1 MCALSPPP
9 RLLCVPLP
17 ALDPQCR
24 PRSEGASSGRRAAEN
39 PNPMS
44 AGDQKSGGDKPED
57 ALPVATVWPE
67 VARAECLARGAALKW
82 ASGVFC
88 RPEHL
93 ERLSQYRK
101 RESQRTSSIHTRLKV
116 TSQTHTN
123 TYASRHNVTSGYEM
137 IWEVWQLCTLED
149 LAVVTAAAVLPM
161 LLSFQSMIQSYLEG
175 VGWGLEQLREARL
188 ELREVSHAV
197 KKAGLES
204 SRNAEGVKS
213 LERLREVS
221 VSHRQLLAA
230 VSNLPRL
237 YSVRSMVLETERLV
251 ESRRLLEA
259 HARLMDLE
267 CWQDDILWQLHGAA
281 GTAGSALS
289 AEDQELVAKYF
300 SGVGQLVDAL
310 GKELWAVV
318 SSALA
323 LAQQNPTPFVSAV
336 RIVEREEA
344 LDRALLEERGRTRG
358 TSRPLP
364 PGRPRCWR
372 ACFFQV
378 LDEAVSARFRSV
390 SYLHTRGPGLAGHLS
405 ALQHGIMA
413 DLATVRHLLEHCVP
427 PHYRLTGA
435 YLRAGHRCLHAHL
448 AQVSSWDLESGEIF
462 AVLNW
467 VLHIYNSPDMMGHP
481 ELVAE
486 MEKVELGPL
495 ISTEGLE
502 QLQNKYVQSV
512 RSVSE
517 WMHKALQVEL
527 QDWQRDQEPDTDHE
541 GFYQTSLPTIITQML
556 EENARVAR
564 MIGESLRDQTI
575 QMGLYEM
582 ENLLNRFREALVEFG
597 KEHRRNPSN
606 IKNKFYLHYLLAS
619 ISNCIILKKST
630 ESLQKQQSS
639 RSAGQ
644 FSRTPPDPLA
654 ALDRAVRRACRLVMD
669 QLLQD
674 LQPFLS
680 GLLTR
685 AWLVQGDPTPKLCHV
700 LERHLELH
708 GRVRPPCRQRL
719 QEEAQWLTVV
729 EYVRALMQKRL
740 VCRNAEERRQLAQ
753 QMVQDDQRF
762 REILHGLEG
771 EGSVPEVNPLSLLS
785 VLADFLRLK
794 DPGMLT
800 LEVSGLAAKYP
811 DIGEEHVS
819 VLLDIRGDVSRD
831 IRGAVLDLLEQS
843 APPLPAGYRPIFTDI
858 LVPPSTMAF
867 CLPTAKCA

>member
-1 MCALSPPP
+1 
-9 RLLCVPLP
+9 
-17 ALDPQCR
+17 
-24 PRSEGASSGRRAAEN
+24 
-39 PNPMS
+39 MS
-44 AGDQKSGGDKPED
+44 AGDHKNGGDQPEE
-57 ALPVATVWPE
+57 AVSVAKVWPE
-67 VARAECLARGAALKW
+67 VERAESLARGAALKW

-101 RESQRTSSIHTRLKV
+101 RESQRTSSIHTRLK
-116 TSQTHTN
+116 
-123 TYASRHNVTSGYEM
+123 
-137 IWEVWQLCTLED
+137 
-149 LAVVTAAAVLPM
+149 
-161 LLSFQSMIQSYLEG
+161 SMVQSYLEG
-175 VGWGLEQLREARL
+175 VGWGLEQLREARM
-188 ELREVSHAV
+188 ELREVSHAL

-204 SRNAEGVKS
+204 SRNAEGVKT
-213 LERLREVS
+213 LEGLREVS

-237 YSVRSMVLETERLV
+237 YSVRGMVLETERLV

-267 CWQDDILWQLHGAA
+267 RWQDDILWQLHGAA

-289 AEDQELVAKYF
+289 TEDQELVARYF
-300 SGVGQLVDAL
+300 SGVQQLVDAL

-323 LAQQNPTPFVSAV
+323 LARQNPTPFVSAV

-344 LDRALLEERGRTRG
+344 LDRALLEEREGPRG
-358 TSRPLP
+358 PSRPLP

-372 ACFFQV
+372 ARFFQV
-378 LDEAVSARFRSV
+378 LEEAVSARFRSV

-405 ALQHGIMA
+405 ALQHGVMA

-427 PHYRLTGA
+427 PHYGLTGA
-435 YLRAGHRCLHAHL
+435 YLRASHRCLQAHL
-448 AQVSSWDLESGEIF
+448 LQVSGWDLESGEIF

-467 VLHIYNSPDMMGHP
+467 VLHIYNGPDMMGHP
-481 ELVAE
+481 ELVPE
-486 MEKVELGPL
+486 MQKLDLGPL
-495 ISTEGLE
+495 ISPEGLE

-512 RSVSE
+512 RKSVSQ

-541 GFYQTSLPTIITQML
+541 GFYHTSLPTIITQML

-564 MIGESLRDQTI
+564 MIGEHLRDQTI

-597 KEHRRNPSN
+597 KEHHRNPSN

-619 ISNCIILKKST
+619 ISNCIILKNST
-630 ESLQKQQSS
+630 ESLQKQLSS
-639 RSAGQ
+639 HSVGR
-644 FSRTPPDPLA
+644 FSWTPPNPLA

-669 QLLQD
+669 QLLLD
-674 LQPFLS
+674 LQPFLP

-685 AWLVQGDPTPKLCHV
+685 PWLVQGDPTPKLCHV
-700 LERHLELH
+700 LERHVEMH

-729 EYVRALMQKRL
+729 EYVRALMHKRL
-740 VCRNAEERRQLAQ
+740 VCRSAEERRQLAQ
-753 QMVQDDQRF
+753 QMVQDDARF
-762 REILHGLEG
+762 REVLHGLEG
-771 EGSVPEVNPLSLLS
+771 EGSVPEVNPLFLLP
-785 VLADFLRLK
+785 VLADFIRLK
-794 DPGMLT
+794 DPSMLT

-811 DIGEEHVS
+811 DISEEHVS

-867 CLPTAKCA
+867 CLPTAKCV

>member
-1 MCALSPPP
+1 M
-9 RLLCVPLP
+9 
-17 ALDPQCR
+17 
-24 PRSEGASSGRRAAEN
+24 
-39 PNPMS
+39 
-44 AGDQKSGGDKPED
+44 
-57 ALPVATVWPE
+57 
-67 VARAECLARGAALKW
+67 KW

-101 RESQRTSSIHTRLKV
+101 RESQRTASIHTRLK
-116 TSQTHTN
+116 
-123 TYASRHNVTSGYEM
+123 
-137 IWEVWQLCTLED
+137 
-149 LAVVTAAAVLPM
+149 
-161 LLSFQSMIQSYLEG
+161 SMVQSYLEG
-175 VGWGLEQLREARL
+175 VGWGLEQLQEARV
-188 ELREVSHAV
+188 ELKEVSHAL
-197 KKAGLES
+197 KKTGLES
-204 SRNAEGVKS
+204 VENAGGVKS

-221 VSHRQLLAA
+221 VNHRQLLAA

-267 CWQDDILWQLHGAA
+267 QWQDDILWQLHSSS
-281 GTAGSALS
+281 AGSTGSELS
-289 AEDQELVAKYF
+289 NEDKELVAKYF

-323 LAQQNPTPFVSAV
+323 LARQNPTPFVSAV

-344 LDRALLEERGRTRG
+344 LDQALLEDRSTNGING
-358 TSRPLP
+358 RPLP

-372 ACFFQV
+372 VCFFQV
-378 LDEAVSARFRSV
+378 LEEAVSARFRSV

-405 ALQHGIMA
+405 ALQH
-413 DLATVRHLLEHCVP
+413 HCVP

-435 YLRAGHRCLHAHL
+435 YLRASHQCLHAHL

-467 VLHIYNSPDMMGHP
+467 VLHIYNSADMMGQP

-486 MEKVELGPL
+486 LEKEELGPL

-502 QLQNKYVQSV
+502 KLQGKYVQSV
-512 RSVSE
+512 RKSVSE

-541 GFYQTSLPTIITQML
+541 GFYHTCLPTIITQML
-556 EENARVAR
+556 EENAHVAL
-564 MIGESLRDQTI
+564 MIGQSLRDQTI
-575 QMGLYEM
+575 QMGLYEI
-582 ENLLNRFREALVEFG
+582 ENLRFREALVEFG
-597 KEHRRNPSN
+597 KEHRRDPSN
-606 IKNKFYLHYLLAS
+606 SKSKFYLHYLLAS
-619 ISNCIILKKST
+619 ICNCIILKKST
-630 ESLQKQQSS
+630 ESLQQQQSS

-644 FSRTPPDPLA
+644 FSRTPPNPLA

-669 QLLQD
+669 QLMLE
-674 LQPFLS
+674 LKPLLP

-685 AWLVQGDPTPKLCHV
+685 TWLVQGDPTPKLCLV
-700 LERHLELH
+700 LERHLELY
-708 GRVRPPCRQRL
+708 GRVRPPCQQRL
-719 QEEAQWLTVV
+719 QEEAQWMMVV

-740 VCRNAEERRQLAQ
+740 VCRSVDDRKQLGQ
-753 QMVQDDQRF
+753 MMVQDEQQL
-762 REILHGLEG
+762 REVFNSTECD
-771 EGSVPEVNPLSLLS
+771 GSVPEVNPLALLP
-785 VLADFLRLK
+785 VLADFIQLK
-794 DPGMLT
+794 DPNMLT

-811 DIGEEHVS
+811 DISEEHVS
-819 VLLDIRGDVSRD
+819 VLMDIRGDVSRD
-831 IRGAVLDLLEQS
+831 IRGSVLDLLEQS

-858 LVPPSTMAF
+858 LVPHATMAF

>member
-1 MCALSPPP
+1 
-9 RLLCVPLP
+9 
-17 ALDPQCR
+17 
-24 PRSEGASSGRRAAEN
+24 
-39 PNPMS
+39 MS
-44 AGDQKSGGDKPED
+44 AGDQKNGGDKPED
-57 ALPVATVWPE
+57 TVPVADVWPE
-67 VARAECLARGAALKW
+67 VERAECLARGAALKW

-88 RPEHL
+88 RPENL
-93 ERLSQYRK
+93 ERLSQYKK
-101 RESQRTSSIHTRLKV
+101 RESQRTASIHTRLK
-116 TSQTHTN
+116 
-123 TYASRHNVTSGYEM
+123 
-137 IWEVWQLCTLED
+137 
-149 LAVVTAAAVLPM
+149 
-161 LLSFQSMIQSYLEG
+161 SMVQSYLEG
-175 VGWGLEQLREARL
+175 VGWGLEQLREARA
-188 ELREVSHAV
+188 ELKEVSHAL
-197 KKAGLES
+197 KKSGLES
-204 SRNAEGVKS
+204 NQNTEGVKS

-221 VSHRQLLAA
+221 VNHRQLLAA

-267 CWQDDILWQLHGAA
+267 HWQDDILWQLHGAA
-281 GTAGSALS
+281 GSSLS

-323 LAQQNPTPFVSAV
+323 LARQNPTPFVSAV

-344 LDRALLEERGRTRG
+344 LDRALLEERGGTRG
-358 TSRPLP
+358 NTRPLP

-378 LDEAVSARFRSV
+378 LEEAVSARFRSV

-427 PHYRLTGA
+427 PHYHLTGA
-435 YLRAGHRCLHAHL
+435 YLRASHHCLHAHL

-486 MEKVELGPL
+486 MEKQELGPL
-495 ISTEGLE
+495 ISTEGLD

-512 RSVSE
+512 RKSVSE

-556 EENARVAR
+556 EENARVAL

-597 KEHRRNPSN
+597 KEHRRDPSN
-606 IKNKFYLHYLLAS
+606 NKNKFYLHYLLAS

-630 ESLQKQQSS
+630 ESLQQQQSS

-644 FSRTPPDPLA
+644 FSRTPPNPLA

-669 QLLQD
+669 KLLLD
-674 LQPFLS
+674 LQPFLP

-685 AWLVQGDPTPKLCHV
+685 PWLVQGDPTPKLCCV
-700 LERHLELH
+700 LERHLELYS
-708 GRVRPPCRQRL
+708 RVRPPCRQRL
-719 QEEAQWLTVV
+719 QEEAQWLMVV

-740 VCRNAEERRQLAQ
+740 VCRSAEERKQLAQ
-753 QMVQDDQRF
+753 QMIQDDQQF
-762 REILHGLEG
+762 REILHCLEG
-771 EGSVPEVNPLSLLS
+771 EGSAPEVNPLALLP
-785 VLADFLRLK
+785 VLADFIRLK

-811 DIGEEHVS
+811 DISEEHVS

>member
-1 MCALSPPP
+1 
-9 RLLCVPLP
+9 
-17 ALDPQCR
+17 
-24 PRSEGASSGRRAAEN
+24 
-39 PNPMS
+39 MS
-44 AGDQKSGGDKPED
+44 AGEQKNGDKPED
-57 ALPVATVWPE
+57 TAAEVWPE
-67 VARAECLARGAALKW
+67 VERAECLARGAALKW

-101 RESQRTSSIHTRLKV
+101 RESQRTTSIHTRLK
-116 TSQTHTN
+116 
-123 TYASRHNVTSGYEM
+123 
-137 IWEVWQLCTLED
+137 
-149 LAVVTAAAVLPM
+149 
-161 LLSFQSMIQSYLEG
+161 SMVQSYLEG
-175 VGWGLEQLREARL
+175 VGWGLEQLREARAEL
-188 ELREVSHAV
+188 EEVSHALN
-197 KKAGLES
+197 KTGLES

-221 VSHRQLLAA
+221 TNHCQLLAA

-267 CWQDDILWQLHGAA
+267 RWQDDILWQLHGA
-281 GTAGSALS
+281 GGSALS
-289 AEDQELVAKYF
+289 AEDEELVNKYF
-300 SGVGQLVDAL
+300 SGVGRLVEAL
-310 GKELWAVV
+310 GKEVWAVV

-323 LAQQNPTPFVSAV
+323 LARQNPTPFVSAV

-344 LDRALLEERGRTRG
+344 LDRALLEDRSGAG
-358 TSRPLP
+358 ASCRPLP

-372 ACFFQV
+372 VHFFQV
-378 LDEAVSARFRSV
+378 LEEAVSARFRSV

-427 PHYRLTGA
+427 PHYRITAA
-435 YLRAGHRCLHAHL
+435 YLRASHRCLHAHL

-481 ELVAE
+481 ELVE
-486 MEKVELGPL
+486 MDRAELGPL

-502 QLQNKYVQSV
+502 QLQSKYVQSV
-512 RSVSE
+512 RKSVSE
-517 WMHKALQVEL
+517 WMHKVLEVEL

-556 EENARVAR
+556 EENARVAL

-582 ENLLNRFREALVEFG
+582 ENLLNRFREALVQSG
-597 KEHRRNPSN
+597 KEHRRDPTNK
-606 IKNKFYLHYLLAS
+606 KNKFYLHYLLAS

-630 ESLQKQQSS
+630 ESLQQQQSS

-644 FSRTPPDPLA
+644 FSRTPPNPLA

-669 QLLQD
+669 QLLLD
-674 LQPFLS
+674 LQPFLP

-685 AWLVQGDPTPKLCHV
+685 PWLVQRDPTPKLCQV
-700 LERHLELH
+700 LETHLELYS
-708 GRVRPPCRQRL
+708 RVRTPCRQ
-719 QEEAQWLTVV
+719 EESQWLMVV

-740 VCRNAEERRQLAQ
+740 VCRSADERKHLGH
-753 QMVQDDQRF
+753 QMVQDGQQL
-762 REILHGLEG
+762 REIFHCLEG
-771 EGSVPEVNPLSLLS
+771 EGSVPELNPLALLT
-785 VLADFLRLK
+785 VLADFIRLK
-794 DPGMLT
+794 DPVMLS

-811 DIGEEHVS
+811 DISEEHVS

-831 IRGAVLDLLEQS
+831 VRGTVLDMLEQS

-858 LVPPSTMAF
+858 LVPPSTLAF

>member
-1 MCALSPPP
+1 
-9 RLLCVPLP
+9 
-17 ALDPQCR
+17 
-24 PRSEGASSGRRAAEN
+24 
-39 PNPMS
+39 MS
-44 AGDQKSGGDKPED
+44 AGDQKDGGDKPED
-57 ALPVATVWPE
+57 VVPEAEVWPE
-67 VARAECLARGAALKW
+67 VERAECLARGAALKW

-93 ERLSQYRK
+93 ERLGQYKK
-101 RESQRTSSIHTRLKV
+101 RESQRTASVHTRLK
-116 TSQTHTN
+116 
-123 TYASRHNVTSGYEM
+123 
-137 IWEVWQLCTLED
+137 
-149 LAVVTAAAVLPM
+149 
-161 LLSFQSMIQSYLEG
+161 SMVQSYLEG
-175 VGWGLEQLREARL
+175 VGWGLEQLREARA
-188 ELREVSHAV
+188 ELKEVSHAL

-204 SRNAEGVKS
+204 DRNADGVKS
-213 LERLREVS
+213 LERLRDVS
-221 VSHRQLLAA
+221 VDHRQLLAA

-237 YSVRSMVLETERLV
+237 YSVRSLVLETERLV

-267 CWQDDILWQLHGAA
+267 HWQDDILWQLHGAA
-281 GTAGSALS
+281 GTTGSALC
-289 AEDQELVAKYF
+289 AEDRELVDNYF

-323 LAQQNPTPFVSAV
+323 LARQNPTPFVSAV

-344 LDRALLEERGRTRG
+344 LDRALLEERSGG
-358 TSRPLP
+358 RPLP

-378 LDEAVSARFRSV
+378 LEEAVSARFRSV

-427 PHYRLTGA
+427 PHYQLTGA
-435 YLRAGHRCLHAHL
+435 YLRATHRCLHAHL

-486 MEKVELGPL
+486 MEKEELGPL
-495 ISTEGLE
+495 ISSEGLE
-502 QLQNKYVQSV
+502 QLQSKYVQSV
-512 RSVSE
+512 RKSVSE

-556 EENARVAR
+556 EENARVAL

-582 ENLLNRFREALVEFG
+582 ENLLNRFREALVDFG
-597 KEHRRNPSN
+597 KEHRRDPNN
-606 IKNKFYLHYLLAS
+606 KNKFYLHYLLAS

-630 ESLQKQQSS
+630 ESLQQQQSS

-644 FSRTPPDPLA
+644 FSRTPPNPLA

-669 QLLQD
+669 QLLLD
-674 LQPFLS
+674 LQPFLP

-685 AWLVQGDPTPKLCHV
+685 PWLVQGDPAPKLCRV
-700 LERHLELH
+700 LERHLELY

-719 QEEAQWLTVV
+719 QEEAQWLMVV
-729 EYVRALMQKRL
+729 EYVRALMQKKL
-740 VCRNAEERRQLAQ
+740 VCRGGEERRQLAQ
-753 QMVQDDQRF
+753 RMLQDDQLF
-762 REILHGLEG
+762 REIFHSLEAD
-771 EGSVPEVNPLSLLS
+771 GSVPEVNPLALLP
-785 VLADFLRLK
+785 VLVDFIRLK
-794 DPGMLT
+794 DPGMLI

-811 DIGEEHVS
+811 DISEEHVS
-819 VLLDIRGDVSRD
+819 VLLDVRGDVSRD
-831 IRGAVLDLLEQS
+831 VRGAVLDLLEQS

-858 LVPPSTMAF
+858 LVPPSTLAF